1 MCHTARLQVP
11 ALPLASC
18 TRASEGR
25 EGSFSGHL
33 FGSIC
38 RACGLLPGWKEGS
51 WQEGELCVS
60 QVPTGREQGVC
71 VHTCT
76 ALTRMRRAHTRAF
89 IPLSCWLD
97 SAYRVKCGCPALPG
111 RCQPLK
117 WVCIDLI
124 FTSVFSEEVEVPA
137 VPKKDGGCC
146 SNRESMDKDSVGAL
160 FPPSAWQKIGASSA
174 FV

>member
-1 MCHTARLQVP
+1 MCHTAHLQVP
-11 ALPLASC
+11 ALPLVSR

-38 RACGLLPGWKEGS
+38 RARELLPGWTEGS

-60 QVPTGREQGVC
+60 QVLTRRERGVC
-71 VHTCT
+71 VHTC
-76 ALTRMRRAHTRAF
+76 AVLTHVRRTHTRAF

-97 SAYRVKCGCPALPG
+97 SAYRVKCDCPVLPG

-117 WVCIDLI
+117 WVCIDLV
-124 FTSVFSEEVEVPA
+124 FRSVFFR
-137 VPKKDGGCC
+137 GGGSPC
-146 SNRESMDKDSVGAL
+146 RHQEGLWVL
-160 FPPSAWQKIGASSA
+160 L
-174 FV
+174 

>member
-1 MCHTARLQVP
+1 MCHTAHLQVP
-11 ALPLASC
+11 ALPLASR

-38 RACGLLPGWKEGS
+38 RACGLLPGWTEGS

-124 FTSVFSEEVEVPA
+124 FTSVFSEEVEVLLSP
-137 VPKKDGGCC
+137 
-146 SNRESMDKDSVGAL
+146 RRTVGAAL
-160 FPPSAWQKIGASSA
+160 TGRAWTRTRWGRFFRQVPGKR
-174 FV
+174 